1 MPSSAPRFQKD
12 SATRFSSRWRRRRR
26 PSGRPSAAFRTSFTK
41 ARPGSSARRRILR
54 ALRRRLSAS
63 ARLIPPPAS
72 ASSRT
77 RIGARPRPTTG
88 TRSPHRC
95 ARSSRTS
102 FMIAVVLNG
111 DTKSALASVR
121 SLGAR
126 GIAVICGAE
135 KRSAMALHSKYVSKR
150 FIYRSPLANPDGFL
164 EDVIRA
170 CEPSAEPPV
179 LFVFSDAA
187 YLALARNRARWEGK
201 ARMPLPSAENVERAF
216 DKEATI
222 TLAESLGIPVPFTGG
237 ITADTDFDN
246 VFWECRTIPIVVKP
260 RHSASWKGKKGA

>member
-1 MPSSAPRFQKD
+1 
-12 SATRFSSRWRRRRR
+12 
-26 PSGRPSAAFRTSFTK
+26 
-41 ARPGSSARRRILR
+41 
-54 ALRRRLSAS
+54 
-63 ARLIPPPAS
+63 
-72 ASSRT
+72 
-77 RIGARPRPTTG
+77 
-88 TRSPHRC
+88 
-95 ARSSRTS
+95 
-102 FMIAVVLNG
+102 MIAVVLNG

-170 CEPSAEPPV
+170 CGQSAEPPV

-260 RHSASWKGKKGA
+260 RHSASWKGKKGAFGSVSYAFSASELRDIARAMHERFGEYPIVESYIQFGEYGF